1 MADPFEYAA
10 YTTSHGP
17 ACQATSQCPLIF
29 FLPSE
34 ILQYILSYL
43 DFPSLENFRRTSHLG
58 MTYPYPSLLQRA
70 EEAYRIALFEK
81 EKKYARA
88 GEEFRRTQASLSYL
102 YNGHTMDGFNNLHK
116 NPITRAD
123 RLHCFTCYSY
133 LERDQFT
140 KAQTTGRRTFGH
152 AEAMKR
158 FCIACGFREKKWS
171 HATCFRG
178 RVLPCFRCQRIAQ
191 TDMEAKKL
199 DLCSDCF
206 RARGRE
212 LGGSAGGNQRS
223 CNAEMDATVEFN
235 ACNLVKDIWHARN
248 PLSEY
253 QLGDENDK
261 LSSAAL
267 PSRETWTGLEKR
279 GDRAADSPH
288 TDSSRRA
295 ERCVRCWMI
304 DHTFQPALPLCPTSE
319 RLCESCWMSNSI
331 IRANGID
338 APDLVQEIMMALE

>member
-1 MADPFEYAA
+1 MADSLEYAA
-10 YTTSHGP
+10 CTTLHGP
-17 ACQATSQCPLIF
+17 ACQATSQSPLIS

-34 ILQYILSYL
+34 ILQSILSYL
-43 DFPSLENFRRTSHLG
+43 DFPGLENFRRTSHFC
-58 MTYPYPSLLQRA
+58 MTGPYPSLLQRA

-88 GEEFRRTQASLSYL
+88 GEEFRRTQARLSYL

-133 LERDQFT
+133 LKRDQFT
-140 KAQTTGRRTFGH
+140 KAQTTGRRSFGH

-158 FCIACGFREKKWS
+158 FCVACGFREKKWS
-171 HATCFRG
+171 RATCFKG
-178 RVLPCFRCQRIAQ
+178 RVLPCFGCQRIAQ

-199 DLCSDCF
+199 DFCSECF
-206 RARGRE
+206 RARGRGLE
-212 LGGSAGGNQRS
+212 GSEGYSKRL
-223 CNAEMDATVEFN
+223 CVEEMDAAPEFD
-235 ACNLVKDIWHARN
+235 AGNLVKGTWHARS
-248 PLSEY
+248 PLREY
-253 QLGDENDK
+253 KLYGENEK
-261 LSSAAL
+261 PSLAASL
-267 PSRETWTGLEKR
+267 SREIWTGVEKQ
-279 GDRAADSPH
+279 GDCAAISPQSD
-288 TDSSRRA
+288 TSRRA

-304 DHTFQPALPLCPTSE
+304 DHTFQPAFPLCPTSE

-331 IRANGID
+331 IRANGIE